1 MKKNILIIDDE
12 TNARAGLRRVL
23 ESLGC
28 KVIEAASGDEGLK
41 KFKENKIDLVISDL
55 RMPGADGMSVL
66 DTLQKS
72 APEIP
77 VVLITA
83 YGSGEAAKKALAS
96 GAYDF
101 ISKPFDIDTIELVV
115 KRALKLLDLKSENE
129 SLKSIV
135 GSKNGLSA
143 IIGNSPQIKQLFQVI
158 KQVAPT
164 KSNVLIEGES
174 GTGKELI
181 ARAIHELSPRRNKP
195 FVPVH
200 CASFQ
205 ENLLESELFGHEKG
219 AFTGAVAKR
228 LGRFELA
235 DRGTLFLDEVSTI
248 PLAVQVKLLR
258 VLQERVFERVGGTE
272 TIETDVRI
280 VAATNSSLEKLIEE
294 GKFREDLFYRLN
306 VVNLKVPPLRKRPDD
321 IKLLIKHFLE
331 KFNHETGKNVVV
343 SPFAEEILEAYHW
356 QGNVRELQNTV
367 ESLVVL
373 CQGHEITPRDLP
385 PHILG
390 ATNKQKA
397 EMSSADLPNF
407 DNMTLPE
414 MEKWMILRKIEKVKN
429 KSEAAK
435 QLGISRRNLYRRLNE
450 YGVM

>member
-1 MKKNILIIDDE
+1 L
-12 TNARAGLRRVL
+12 
-23 ESLGC
+23 
-28 KVIEAASGDEGLK
+28 
-41 KFKENKIDLVISDL
+41 
-55 RMPGADGMSVL
+55 
-66 DTLQKS
+66 
-72 APEIP
+72 
-77 VVLITA
+77 
-83 YGSGEAAKKALAS
+83 
-96 GAYDF
+96 
-101 ISKPFDIDTIELVV
+101 
-115 KRALKLLDLKSENE
+115 
-129 SLKSIV
+129 
-135 GSKNGLSA
+135 
-143 IIGNSPQIKQLFQVI
+143 
-158 KQVAPT
+158 
-164 KSNVLIEGES
+164 
-174 GTGKELI
+174 
-181 ARAIHELSPRRNKP
+181 
-195 FVPVH
+195 
-200 CASFQ
+200 
-205 ENLLESELFGHEKG
+205 
-219 AFTGAVAKR
+219 
-228 LGRFELA
+228 LA

-407 DNMTLPE
+407 DNITLPE

>member
-12 TNARAGLRRVL
+12 TNARAGLKRVL
-23 ESLGC
+23 EHLDYN
-28 KVIEAASGDEGLK
+28 VIEAASGSDGIDAFRK
-41 KFKENKIDLVISDL
+41 NKIDLVISDL
-55 RMPGADGMSVL
+55 RMPGEDGMSVL
-66 DTLQKS
+66 EALQKE

-77 VVLITA
+77 VILITA
-83 YGSGEAAKKALAS
+83 YGSGDAAKKALAK

-115 KRALKLLDLKSENE
+115 QRALKLLDLKSENE
-129 SLKSIV
+129 SLKSII
-135 GSKNGLSA
+135 GEKKALSS
-143 IIGNSPQIKQLFQVI
+143 IVGNSPPIKQLFQII

-181 ARAIHELSPRRNKP
+181 AHAIHNLSPRHDKP

-219 AFTGAVAKR
+219 SFTGAAAR
-228 LGRFELA
+228 RFGRFELA
-235 DRGTLFLDEVSTI
+235 DKGTLFLDEVSTI
-248 PLAVQVKLLR
+248 PLSIQVKLLR

-272 TIETDVRI
+272 TIETNVRI
-280 VAATNSSLEKLIEE
+280 VAATNTSLEKLIEE
-294 GKFREDLFYRLN
+294 GKFREDLYYRLN
-306 VVNLKVPPLRKRPDD
+306 VVSLKVPPLRARPED

-331 KFNHETGKNVVV
+331 KFNRETGKNIIV
-343 SPFAEEILEAYHW
+343 SPFAEEILESYAW
-356 QGNVRELQNTV
+356 PGNVRELQNTV

-385 PHILG
+385 QHILG
-390 ATNKQKA
+390 ATNKKITKA
-397 EMSSADLPNF
+397 TDEEYPDF

-414 MEKWMILRKIEKVKN
+414 IEKWMILRKLEKVKT
-429 KSEAAK
+429 KSDVAK